1 MDAVE
6 YLKTKRKMCET
17 FQSCCINCPLKGDCG
32 MPTDP
37 KGNVKAVE
45 QWAKEHPP
53 KTRQSEFLKM
63 FPNAD
68 LLDGVVNVVPC
79 TVDKTLSGDS
89 CANTTCFECTRKY
102 WREKIE

>member
-37 KGNVKAVE
+37 EENVKAVE
-45 QWAKEHPP
+45 EWAKEHPV

-63 FPNAD
+63 FPSAHVSIGLLNIRPCDVDIKVHKGCAD
-68 LLDGVVNVVPC
+68 F
-79 TVDKTLSGDS
+79 SS
-89 CANTTCFECTRKY
+89 CWTCRREY
-102 WREKIE
+102 WTEEIK

>member
-17 FQSCCINCPLKGDCG
+17 FQSCCINCTLKGDCG

-37 KGNVKAVE
+37 EGNVKAVE
-45 QWAKEHPP
+45 EWAKEHQP

-63 FPNAD
+63 FPKA
-68 LLDGVVNVVPC
+68 NVLGEAMNIRPC
-79 TVDKTLSGDS
+79 DVDTDAFKG
-89 CANTTCFECTRKY
+89 CANFITCFHCMRKY
-102 WREKIE
+102 WSEEIE